1 MREIVLN
8 ADEFP
13 MEPASELLRRIGEER
28 VKLEQKKGRDE
39 TPGFIPA
46 FDDIQNLMIQYNL
59 TCPSKG

>member
-1 MREIVLN
+1 
-8 ADEFP
+8 